1 MDSSTG
7 MKIGGLVFFVVA
19 VLIGLTV
26 GGYHLF
32 GSSSTETNVA
42 IIDNEDSTSN
52 KISSNTGPITVNNNT
67 YSYHMT
73 LIGVIFISVLI
84 FVVIITL
91 GLKFC
96 SHLNKVSK
104 HELAS
109 VRIQNGREENSPK
122 PEITET
128 RHGTGDRRTQSVCS
142 YPFNPSPMP
151 YSNFQGQ
158 GVYHP
163 SAPVGYNHTNQY
175 ITSGAVNPYM
185 GPSMGTIANP
195 TATKNT
201 VSIGVPQVP
210 PKTLSEELS
219 ESQRQREVVTQENL
233 SLHARLLD
241 LQSRIE
247 TVTK

>member
-1 MDSSTG
+1 MVL
-7 MKIGGLVFFVVA
+7 LVIA

-26 GGYHLF
+26 GGFHLF

-52 KISSNTGPITVNNNT
+52 KISSKSGPITVNNNT

-73 LIGVIFISVLI
+73 LIGVIFVSVLI

-96 SHLNKVSK
+96 SHLNKASK
-104 HELAS
+104 HTLAS

-122 PEITET
+122 PETVEM
-128 RHGTGDRRTQSVCS
+128 RHGAGDRRTQCS
-142 YPFNPSPMP
+142 YPFNPSPMS

-163 SAPVGYNHTNQY
+163 SAPVGYNHATSY
-175 ITSGAVNPYM
+175 ITSGAVSPYT

-219 ESQRQREVVTQENL
+219 ESQWQKEAVTQENL

-247 TVTK
+247 MVTK